1 MGTISSFRGRLLL
14 DFYLRGKR
22 CRESTGMHDTP
33 TNRRKLQGVLK
44 QIEAEI
50 VLGNF
55 DYAKYFPNSRKAKI
69 TPGALQHTDS
79 PSFRD
84 FAHVWF
90 EEKQV
95 EWRDTTRE
103 YARVTLGKYLLPFFG
118 NMQLALIAK
127 EDILRFRA
135 RLASSQGKG
144 AGSLSASRIN
154 HIMSILKAI
163 VDEGTDRFG
172 HDSVWRNIKRLR
184 GQPKEVMPFSLQEV
198 MALIDAVRPDF
209 RNYLT
214 VRFFT
219 GMRSGEIDGLQWEDV
234 DTANGIITVRRSWV
248 LGKFVPTKTDGSR
261 RTILMSSIVRRAF
274 EDQKRATG
282 SQNTF
287 VFRSADGQPI
297 RHGNFRTRV
306 WIPLLKYLGYKMRTP
321 YHTRHTAA
329 TLWLAAGESPEW
341 IAKQLGHSS
350 TEMLFRVYSNYVP
363 NLTRQDG
370 SAFERLLQ
378 HEQKTLA
385 PQSVE

>member
-1 MGTISSFRGRLLL
+1 MGSIRTRDGHLRL

-22 CRESTGMHDTP
+22 CRESTGMRDTAS
-33 TNRRKLQGVLK
+33 NRRKLQGVLK

-50 VLGNF
+50 VLGSF
-55 DYAKYFPNSRKAKI
+55 DYSKYFPNSRNAKS
-69 TPGALQHTDS
+69 THVAQPNAGS
-79 PSFRD
+79 PVFRD
-84 FAHVWF
+84 FAQVWF

-103 YARVTLGKYLLPFFG
+103 YVRVTLGKYLLPFFG
-118 NMQLALIAK
+118 NMQLSTIAK

-135 RLASSQGKG
+135 KLASSNRTGF
-144 AGSLSASRIN
+144 GSLSASRVN

-163 VDEGTDRFG
+163 VDEGADRFG

-184 GQPKEVMPFSLQEV
+184 GQPKEVLPFSLQEV
-198 MALIDAVRPDF
+198 MALIEAVRPDF

-219 GMRSGEIDGLQWEDV
+219 GMRSGEIDGLQWEDI

-248 LGKFVPTKTDGSR
+248 LGKFVPTKTDGSC

-274 EDQKRATG
+274 EEQKRVTG

-287 VFRSADGQPI
+287 VFRSADGRPI

-378 HEQKTLA
+378 LEQKALA
-385 PQSVE
+385 PQSAE